1 MNVTRVLLAKD
12 LKFPSMTAWEFEERL
27 ELEVSAVLAQDAQ
40 EAWRE
45 YLNTEEHETFTERLR
60 QVFSEEHKQSVRDE
74 LLRLWSGE

>member
-40 EAWRE
+40 EAWRK
-45 YLNTEEHETFTERLR
+45 YLNTEEHEVFVERLR

>member
-12 LKFPSMTAWEFEERL
+12 HKFPSMTAWEFEERL

-40 EAWRE
+40 EAWNE
-45 YLNTEEHETFTERLR
+45 YLNTEEHEVFVERLR